1 MFKYLALSEYL
12 MSTKGEGEQKIEIKK
27 TIVIDASPEVVFKA
41 ITDPEEL
48 TNWFP
53 DQAILEPRTG
63 GKMKFSFYK
72 KNSEKRDMDYFP
84 EGTILE
90 FTPNKK
96 ISYTWEHPDI
106 PEFPRTVVTWE
117 LEKIDN
123 NKTRLELL
131 HSGFKADKMVKEH
144 DEGWTY
150 FLGRLEKYCKERE

>member
-1 MFKYLALSEYL
+1 MPILLHYLNRFCNCPIDWRVSKVVISLGRILSIY
-12 MSTKGEGEQKIEIKK
+12 
-27 TIVIDASPEVVFKA
+27 
-41 ITDPEEL
+41 DPEEL

-72 KNSEKRDMDYFP
+72 KNSEKCDMDSLP

-96 ISYTWEHPDI
+96 ISYTWEHPSIAD
-106 PEFPRTVVTWE
+106 FPRTVVTWE

-123 NKTRLELL
+123 NKTRL
-131 HSGFKADKMVKEH
+131 
-144 DEGWTY
+144 
-150 FLGRLEKYCKERE
+150 

>member
-48 TNWFP
+48 TNWF
-53 DQAILEPRTG
+53 QIKQFWNLEQG
-63 GKMKFSFYK
+63 GKMKLSFYK

-117 LEKIDN
+117 LEKIEN
-123 NKTRLELL
+123 NKTRLNIL

-150 FLGRLEKYCKERE
+150 FLRRLEKYCKERE